1 MKLAQVAMSYGADDI
16 DGTIIEEH
24 IFHMAGATSLQLQ
37 AEADMIKAIRE
48 AGRTPV
54 QRNTFYEPIRVLEN
68 APAANEAEPP
78 PGESKTLEDNLATA

>member
-1 MKLAQVAMSYGADDI
+1 MQPEVSQESMNDF
-16 DGTIIEEH
+16 T
-24 IFHMAGATSLQLQ
+24 Q
-37 AEADMIKAIRE
+37 RE

-78 PGESKTLEDNLATA
+78 SGKSKMLEDNLATA